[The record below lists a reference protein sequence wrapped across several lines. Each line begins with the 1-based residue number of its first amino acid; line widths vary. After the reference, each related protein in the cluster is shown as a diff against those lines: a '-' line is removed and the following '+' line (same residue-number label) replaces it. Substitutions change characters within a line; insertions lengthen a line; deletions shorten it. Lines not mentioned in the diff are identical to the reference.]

1 MFYLFLKGGPVMWP
15 LLATSVISLSIV
27 IERLIFL
34 WRQRK
39 RTRPEDVAEILSHV
53 RRGALDQAT
62 KLALESQDPVAQV
75 LAQGL
80 LRRKKALSEA
90 LMQAASQQS
99 ALYVKGISAL
109 ETIVTLAPF
118 LGLLGTVTG
127 MIRAFGLIGAKE
139 LEAPV
144 AITGGISEALIATA
158 FGLMI
163 ALFTLVPLNL
173 VGSIHRRVRRR
184 LEHAATE
191 LEIELAHAGPV
202 PSHEV
207 TA

>member
-1 MFYLFLKGGPVMWP
+1 MWP
-15 LLATSVISLSIV
+15 LLATSILSLSIV

-39 RTRPEDVAEILSHV
+39 RTRPEDVAEVLSHV

-62 KLALESQDPVAQV
+62 KLALESRDPVAQV

-90 LMQAASQQS
+90 LLQAASQQL
-99 ALYVKGISAL
+99 ALYVKGMSAL

-127 MIRAFGLIGAKE
+127 MIRAFGLMGAKE

-158 FGLMI
+158 FGLTI
-163 ALFTLVPLNL
+163 AIFTLVPLNFL
-173 VGSIHRRVRRR
+173 GSVHRRARRR
-184 LEHAATE
+184 MEHAATE
-191 LEIELAHAGPV
+191 LEIELAHTAPA
-202 PSHEV
+202 PSDEV